1 MNRRD
6 RRRAASAQRKGAAPA
21 GAIAADPAVS
31 EWLATANNLH
41 NSNRFVEA
49 AVVCRQVLA
58 RDRDNFEAL
67 LLHGSAADN
76 LGEGELAR
84 AQLERAG
91 ALRPHDPRPLVVL
104 GTHFTRVGDYAAA
117 LRACQ
122 QAIALAPDFAP
133 GHAALGT
140 LWSLQRVYD
149 AAEPAFRRALELAPG
164 YLDAEINLGSC
175 LFYLGRPEE
184 ALVPLQRALAA
195 VPDHPWALKNL
206 AATQRALGNYE
217 EALAAYRRATA
228 AAPQFADA
236 HRDEGLLLLL
246 LGRFEEGWRK
256 YEWRRSAS
264 TRGVRPLE
272 GEYWDGGPLAGRS
285 ILLLAEQGAGD
296 TLQMLRY
303 VPRIAAQAASVKLM
317 LPRGL
322 LRLEGDA
329 LAPASLYAQDEAPP
343 PFDCWA
349 QLMSLPGLLK
359 TTADGI
365 PAPIPYLRAP
375 ASAQSDVRRQ
385 IAGES
390 RAVGLVWA
398 GNPEHENDHNRS
410 IPFARLQR
418 LLALDGIRWFS
429 LQVGPR
435 ASDIAGAADV
445 TDLGP
450 GLSDFGETA
459 AAIDALDLVITV
471 DTSVA
476 HLAGAM
482 GKPVWLLLPH
492 VPDWR
497 WLLDREDSPWYPT
510 MRLFRQ
516 VRRGDWDE
524 VIGRVA
530 AELARG

>member
-6 RRRAASAQRKGAAPA
+6 RRRAASTQRKGAAPA
-21 GAIAADPAVS
+21 SVPVPAPAVTQL
-31 EWLATANNLH
+31 LATATSLH
-41 NSNRFVEA
+41 NTNRFAEA
-49 AVVCRQVLA
+49 SAVCRQVLA
-58 RDRDNFEAL
+58 RDRDNFDAHL
-67 LLHGSAADN
+67 LLGSAADN
-76 LGEGELAR
+76 LGEAALAR
-84 AQLERAG
+84 TQLERAS
-91 ALRPHDPRPLVVL
+91 ALRPHDPRPWVVL
-104 GTHFTRVGDYAAA
+104 GTHLTRAGDYAAA
-117 LRACQ
+117 MRACQ
-122 QAIALAPDFAP
+122 QAIEAAPAFAP
-133 GHAALGT
+133 GHVALGT
-140 LWSLQRVYD
+140 LLSLQRAYD

-184 ALVPLQRALAA
+184 ALGPLRRALALA
-195 VPDHPWALKNL
+195 PEHPWALKNL
-206 AATQRALGNYE
+206 AATQRALGRYD
-217 EALAAYRRATA
+217 EALAGYRRATA

-236 HRDEGLLLLL
+236 HRDEALLLLL

-256 YEWRRSAS
+256 YEWRRRAS
-264 TRGVRPLE
+264 TRGVRPLD
-272 GEYWDGGPLAGRS
+272 GEYWDGGPLAGRT
-285 ILLLAEQGAGD
+285 ILLVAEQGAGD

-329 LAPASLYAQDEAPP
+329 LAAASLHAQDAAPP

-349 QLMSLPGLLK
+349 QLMSLPGLLG
-359 TTADGI
+359 TTADSI

-375 ASAQSDVRRQ
+375 APARREL
-385 IAGES
+385 AGKG

-410 IPFARLQR
+410 IPFARLKP
-418 LLALDGIRWFS
+418 LLALDGISRFS

-435 ASDIAGAADV
+435 SADLAGVAGI
-445 TDLGP
+445 TDLAP
-450 GLSDFGETA
+450 SLQDFGDTA

-482 GKPVWLLLPH
+482 GKPVWLLLPY

-497 WLLDREDSPWYPT
+497 WLLDRADTPWYPT

-530 AELARG
+530 EELARG